1 MIDKWQKGLKKE
13 RRGEINTFVKK
24 ISLGG
29 EMQHELEAIITGFHA
44 VAIFRQD
51 IEPNSFWTDENS
63 PKNQANTEVPPS
75 MNLHWMPKREELFS

>member
-1 MIDKWQKGLKKE
+1 MAKRLKKE

-44 VAIFRQD
+44 VASFRQD

-63 PKNQANTEVPPS
+63 PRNRANTKVTPS
-75 MNLHWMPKREELFS
+75 MDPHLMPKREELFN